1 MTILLVGGAGYIGS
15 HLIKRLLALGHRVI
29 TLDNFSTGYRSAV
42 LGGEVVEG
50 DFGNRALLDRLFA
63 EQHIEAVVHLAAAI
77 NVGESLRRPAKY
89 YANNVAKTLTLLDA
103 LVQHGVDRFV
113 FASSAAVYGEP
124 RKIPLVESH
133 PTKPLDPYGLSKL
146 IIERVLGD
154 YHRAHGLKS
163 ACLRYFTVAGA
174 DPEGALGE
182 RREPAPHLV
191 PLVLQAASGRGE
203 RIGILGDDYDTEDG
217 TCVRDYVHV
226 VDLCEEHVLAIERLQ
241 GPQSAPCVYNL
252 GSGVGHSVRA
262 VIACCEQIS
271 GLPIRCERHPR
282 RFGDPARLI
291 AEIGRA
297 RNDLG
302 WIPRRSS
309 LETIMRD
316 AWNWELKMGGT
327 GATTASLR
335 RRRYG

>member
-15 HLIKRLLALGHRVI
+15 HLIKRLLARGYRVI

-50 DFGNRALLDRLFA
+50 DFGNRALLDQLFI
-63 EQHIEAVVHLAAAI
+63 EQRIQTVVHLAAAVD
-77 NVGESLRRPAKY
+77 VGESLRRPAKY
-89 YANNVAKTLTLLDA
+89 YSNNVAKTLTLLDA

-124 RKIPLVESH
+124 RKIPLDETH
-133 PTKPLDPYGLSKL
+133 PTKPLNPYGLSKL

-154 YHRAHGLKS
+154 YHRAYGLKS

-191 PLVLQAASGRGE
+191 PLVLQVASGRGE
-203 RIGILGDDYDTEDG
+203 RVGILGDDYETDDG

-226 VDLCEEHVLAIERLQ
+226 VDLCEAHVLAIERLQ
-241 GPQSAPCVYNL
+241 APQIAPCVYNL

-262 VIACCEQIS
+262 VIACGEQIS
-271 GLPIRCERHPR
+271 GLPIRSERHRR

-291 AEIGRA
+291 ADIGRA

-302 WIPRRSS
+302 WVPQRSS
-309 LETIMRD
+309 LETIVQD
-316 AWNWELKMGGT
+316 AWNWELKMGGSGITT
-327 GATTASLR
+327 GGM
-335 RRRYG
+335 RRYG